1 MLNKLVLFDF
11 DGTLV
16 DSAPDLATS
25 ANYLRTLQ
33 GLDPLPL
40 SYLRPYASKG
50 ARGLLQASLQL
61 ETDHPDYET
70 QKDLFL
76 THYAANSTVLSQ
88 PFDGIE
94 TLIEQLNDLDLPWG
108 VVTNKVVHLTQPIM
122 DHFGFS
128 QSSKVLVGGDST
140 PYIKPHPAPLF
151 LACELTGIA
160 PENCIYVGD
169 DERDIVAGKAAG
181 MATLVAAYGYCDF
194 DPAIASWEADYVS
207 QHASEILPSILDWT
221 QN

>member
-16 DSAPDLATS
+16 DSAPDLANS
-25 ANYLRTLQ
+25 ANYMRTLHQ
-33 GLDPLPL
+33 LDPLPL

-50 ARGLLQASLQL
+50 ARGLLKAALDMD
-61 ETDHPDYET
+61 TDHPDYEEK
-70 QKDLFL
+70 KDIFL
-76 THYAANSTVLSQ
+76 AHYAANSTRHSQ
-88 PFDGIE
+88 LFDGID
-94 TLIEQLNDLDLPWG
+94 TLIDQLNELGLGWG

-122 DHFGFS
+122 DHFGLS
-128 QSSKVLVGGDST
+128 QSSQVL
-140 PYIKPHPAPLF
+140 
-151 LACELTGIA
+151 
-160 PENCIYVGD
+160 ENCIYVGD

-207 QHASEILPSILDWT
+207 NHAQDILPQILDWL
-221 QN
+221 QK

>member
-16 DSAPDLATS
+16 DSAPDLAAS
-25 ANYLRTLQ
+25 ANHLRKLKN
-33 GLDPLPL
+33 LEPLPL

-70 QKDLFL
+70 EKDTFL
-76 THYAANSTVLSQ
+76 AHYAANSTVLSR

-94 TLIEQLNDLDLPWG
+94 TLVEQLNELGLAWG

-122 DHFGFS
+122 DHFGLS
-128 QSSKVLVGGDST
+128 QTSKVLVGGDST
-140 PYIKPHPAPLF
+140 PHIKPHPAPLL
-151 LACELTGIA
+151 LACELTGIS

-194 DPAIASWEADYVS
+194 DPAIASWQADYVS
-207 QHASEILPSILDWT
+207 QHASEILPCVLEWA
-221 QN
+221 QK

>member
-16 DSAPDLATS
+16 DSAPDLANS
-25 ANYLRTLQ
+25 ANHLRSLHH
-33 GLDPLPL
+33 LEPLPL

-50 ARGLLQASLQL
+50 ARGLLKAALDMD
-61 ETDHPDYET
+61 TDHPDYEQ
-70 QKDLFL
+70 QKELFL
-76 THYAANSTVLSQ
+76 THYAANSTLYSR
-88 PFDGIE
+88 PFDGIDS
-94 TLIEQLNDLDLPWG
+94 LIEQLNELGLAWG

-122 DHFGFS
+122 EHFGLS

-140 PYIKPHPAPLF
+140 PYIKPHPAPLL
-151 LACELTGIA
+151 LASERAGIA
-160 PENCIYVGD
+160 PENCIYIGD

-194 DPAIASWEADYVS
+194 DPAIASWQADYVS
-207 QHASEILPSILDWT
+207 HHAQEILPQVLDWL
-221 QN
+221 QK